1 MDCALMYFIPLNER
15 FIMFNKLLLVVSVS
29 IFGLGLVYA
38 EPAQNPHKQH
48 DQKMQACKNEAD
60 QLQLGG
66 DERRAYIAQC
76 MKKEKLPQ

>member
-1 MDCALMYFIPLNER
+1 ML
-15 FIMFNKLLLVVSVS
+15 NKLLLVISVS
-29 IFGLGLVYA
+29 MVCLGFVYA
-38 EPAQNPHKQH
+38 EPAQNPHKLH

-76 MKKEKLPQ
+76 MKK